1 MSQKPTVIIIAG
13 PTASGKTSLAIELA
27 NYFHTE
33 IISADSR
40 QCFRELNIGVAKPT
54 SEELNS
60 ATHYFINSH
69 SIKDEVNAG
78 VYEKYAL
85 DYLKKIFTKNNV
97 AIVAGGTGLYIKA
110 LCEGMDE
117 MPAVKA
123 STREEVIKNYEENG
137 LAWLQNEVREKDP
150 LFWENAEQYNP
161 QRLMRALEFINQ
173 TGISI
178 THFRSQKKVN
188 RDFNIIKIGLEW
200 PRQELYERIN
210 VRVDKMITQGLE
222 NEVKELIP
230 FRSMKALQTVG
241 YCEIFNYFDKQ
252 ISLPEAIEKIK
263 INTRH
268 YAKRQMTWFKK
279 DKDFHWFHPLEKE
292 KILSCIKYVIE

>member
-13 PTASGKTSLAIELA
+13 PTASGKTSLSIELA

-54 SEELNS
+54 LEELEKT
-60 ATHYFINSH
+60 THYFINSH
-69 SIKDEVNAG
+69 SIQDEVNAG
-78 VYEKYAL
+78 IYEKYAIE
-85 DYLKKIFTKNNV
+85 YLKKIFTKKNIAV
-97 AIVAGGTGLYIKA
+97 VVGGTGLYIKA
-110 LCEGMDE
+110 LCEGIDE
-117 MPAVKA
+117 MPAIEA
-123 STREEVIKNYEENG
+123 STRNEVIRNYEENG
-137 LAWLQNEVREKDP
+137 LTWLQKEVMEKDP
-150 LFWENAEQYNP
+150 IFWKKAEQDNP

-178 THFRSQKKVN
+178 THFHSQKKVT

-210 VRVDKMITQGLE
+210 MRVDEMITQGLE
-222 NEVKELIP
+222 KEVKELMP
-230 FRSMKALQTVG
+230 FRTLNALQTVG
-241 YCEIFNYFDKQ
+241 YSEIFNYLDKQ
-252 ISLPEAIEKIK
+252 INLAEAIEKIK